1 MSGIVGDENDA
12 LIVRSTI
19 DLARN
24 LGLEV
29 VAEGVEGADVLQRLR
44 SLRCHEAQGFHLSRP
59 LPAEALVEW
68 LGERRPAA
76 AQPV

>member
-1 MSGIVGDENDA
+1 
-12 LIVRSTI
+12 
-19 DLARN
+19 
-24 LGLEV
+24 

-44 SLRCHEAQGFHLSRP
+44 SLHCDEAQGFHLSRP

-68 LGERRPAA
+68 LRGRRPAT